1 MTTPTSTE
9 AQLPTMPARRAPG
22 CPLSPPTEF
31 VQWRNEPG
39 LRKATNLFL
48 GQPAWVASRYED
60 IRALLTDPRMSAKTI
75 PDAMTPTGDDDQAA
89 VMFPRTDDP
98 EHNRLRR
105 MLTRDFTVRRAKE
118 MAPEIQTLVDKLIDD
133 MITAGPPAEFVRDFA
148 LPVPSYVI
156 CLLLGVPYED
166 HDFFQEHSSGALDV
180 TTTEEQKVMSIGTMF
195 NYLNELLQR
204 KKVEPGNDL
213 LSRMMLDNVGNNEMS
228 VATAAMT
235 GFIMLQAGHETT
247 ASMIA
252 LGTIVLLQQP
262 EAMARLRESD
272 DVNEHL
278 KIVDELLRYLTI
290 VHSGL
295 VDRVATEDMEFAGE
309 LIKKGEHVVMN
320 LTAGNYDPA
329 FVANPDV
336 FDMDRSSRG
345 HVAFGYGVHQCIGQN
360 LARTELQI
368 ALTSV
373 ARRLPDLK
381 LAVPVEELNFM
392 QDQAIYRMETMPVT
406 W

>member
-1 MTTPTSTE
+1 
-9 AQLPTMPARRAPG
+9 
-22 CPLSPPTEF
+22 
-31 VQWRNEPG
+31 
-39 LRKATNLFL
+39 
-48 GQPAWVASRYED
+48 
-60 IRALLTDPRMSAKTI
+60 
-75 PDAMTPTGDDDQAA
+75 
-89 VMFPRTDDP
+89 
-98 EHNRLRR
+98 
-105 MLTRDFTVRRAKE
+105 
-118 MAPEIQTLVDKLIDD
+118 
-133 MITAGPPAEFVRDFA
+133 
-148 LPVPSYVI
+148 VPSYVI

-166 HDFFQEHSSGALDV
+166 HDFFQEHSSGALDM